1 MTNGNT
7 KAPMTGWENILLVKS
22 VTPEKLLQATK
33 QEKQLTFS
41 LVQVVLNDI
50 AGDFSVRKRLPFFI
64 SIIQQK

>member
-1 MTNGNT
+1 
-7 KAPMTGWENILLVKS
+7 MTGWENILLVKS